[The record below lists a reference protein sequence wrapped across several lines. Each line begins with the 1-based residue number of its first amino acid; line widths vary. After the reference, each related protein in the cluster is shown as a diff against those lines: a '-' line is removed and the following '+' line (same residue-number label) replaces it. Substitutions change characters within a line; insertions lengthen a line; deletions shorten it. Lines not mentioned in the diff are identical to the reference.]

1 MTNSTKQRYLH
12 SQQELSKVRVGK
24 VATSTQAKLTKI
36 KGLRKD
42 IARILTLINTKRKE
56 AKRAEFAKKAKKP
69 VDLRKKLTRAIR
81 KRLTPT
87 QQKKKTLAQRK
98 KEANFPL
105 RKYAVLS

>member
-1 MTNSTKQRYLH
+1 M
-12 SQQELSKVRVGK
+12 
-24 VATSTQAKLTKI
+24 ATSTQAKLTKI

-42 IARILTLINTKRKE
+42 IARILTLINMKRKE
-56 AKRAEFAKKAKKP
+56 AQRVVFAKKSKIP

-81 KRLTPT
+81 KRMTPE
-87 QQKKKTLAQRK
+87 QQKKKTLSQRK